1 MSWTKTLPTKVEEK
15 LPEDHLIGIKK
26 LFEEKPKPDKIID
39 KLDDFTQET
48 EEVEEEMME
57 ERAVTNVTVEEP
69 NGTDGDNLPDQTVP
83 NIENDSGK
91 ILNKPFMDNLVLK
104 LNRLF

>member
-1 MSWTKTLPTKVEEK
+1 MV
-15 LPEDHLIGIKK
+15 
-26 LFEEKPKPDKIID
+26 
-39 KLDDFTQET
+39 
-48 EEVEEEMME
+48 E

-69 NGTDGDNLPDQTVP
+69 NGTDGVKLPNQTVP